1 VRRLHDQRGVALVEF
16 ALLLPVLVLIIAG
29 LLSFGRIFFYWLQA
43 NHEANE
49 AVRWAVVDRNPYAP
63 GETLQLHIK
72 DQGTVE
78 FAGDVAVCI
87 DFPEAGKT
95 FSNVDIGDAIRVRV
109 RKDFDL
115 LPILGA
121 GTITIRGSATQRLE
135 RMENND
141 PSAFALGDQIRPG
154 DFPAAEGTCPTS

>member
-1 VRRLHDQRGVALVEF
+1 MRRMHDQRGVALVEF
-16 ALLLPVLVLIIAG
+16 ALLLPVLLIIIAG
-29 LLSFGRIFFYWLQA
+29 LLSFGRIFFYWIQA

-49 AVRWAVVDRNPYAP
+49 AVRWAVVDRNPY
-63 GETLQLHIK
+63 TTSLQQHIR
-72 DQGTVE
+72 DQGTIE
-78 FAGDVAVCI
+78 FTSDVAVCI
-87 DFPEAGKT
+87 DFPESGVS

-135 RMENND
+135 RMDNND
-141 PSAFALGDQIRPG
+141 PSAFSMSDQVRPG